1 MNTGPAIVVIP
12 SRLGSLRL
20 PRKALADIG
29 GRPMI
34 ARVVERCSRARGL
47 EAVVVAT
54 DDEEIGAEARAAGAR
69 VSMTPA
75 ELPSGTD
82 RVAAAA
88 ERLGLP
94 DDARIINVQGDQPF
108 VDPALIE
115 AFAQALGA
123 PGIERVTARAPLAE
137 GAEDPARVKVV
148 TDPAGRA
155 LYFSRAP
162 IPHAG
167 PWWLHIGIYGF
178 RLGALRD
185 FAALPPTPLEA
196 GERLEQLRL
205 LEHGRPLFVLDWPD
219 GQLSVDTEADLQ
231 RARAALLDASS
242 EARPPSPPAGAPL
255 LPPSPRASP

>member
-20 PRKALADIG
+20 PRKALAEIG
-29 GRPMI
+29 GRPMV
-34 ARVVERCSRARGL
+34 ARVVERCLRARGL

-54 DDEEIGAEARAAGAR
+54 DDEEIGAVAMAAGAR

-75 ELPSGTD
+75 ALPSGTD
-82 RVAAAA
+82 RVAAAVGH
-88 ERLGLP
+88 LGLP

-115 AFAQALGA
+115 AFVEALDA
-123 PGIERVTARAPLAE
+123 PGVERVTARAPLIA

-148 TDPAGRA
+148 TDAAGRA

-162 IPHAG
+162 IPHGG

-196 GERLEQLRL
+196 GEGLEQLRL
-205 LEHGRPLFVLDWPD
+205 LEHGRPLFVLDWPE

-231 RARAALLDASS
+231 RARATLLAASS
-242 EARPPSPPAGAPL
+242 PAGAASAPHRAAL
-255 LPPSPRASP
+255 LPPSLRASP